1 MLFNY
6 RATTKDGSN
15 QKGSVDA
22 PNLDLAIAALQRRGF
37 IIVDIKPEETGNL
50 LERSLGFFQ
59 RKVPSRDIVILSR
72 QIATLFEAK
81 VSVLSTFRLLASESD
96 HPVLRRVL
104 TEVTDDIKSGVLIS
118 SALAK
123 HPQVFSNFY
132 ANMIKSG
139 EESGKLSDTFN
150 YLAAYLDRSYALMSR
165 ARNALIYP
173 AFVIVSFAVVMILLL
188 VLVIPRLSEI
198 LTETGQEIPIYTRI
212 VVGFSDLI
220 INFGPIILALI
231 VILAIVIVK
240 YIPTQ
245 AGRMSYSKF
254 KLSIPYVGRLY
265 RKLYLSRMADNL
277 NTLIT
282 SGVSIVRSIEIT
294 ADIVGNEVY
303 REILLETVD
312 SVKGGGAV
320 SDAFARYEEIPSIM
334 IQMIKVGEES
344 GKLGFVLDT
353 LAKFYQREVDNEV
366 DTLVGLIEPAM
377 IVILGLAV
385 GLLLTSVLVPIYNV
399 ASGF

>member
-132 ANMIKSG
+132 VNMIKSG

-150 YLAAYLDRSYALMSR
+150 YLASYLDRSYALMSR